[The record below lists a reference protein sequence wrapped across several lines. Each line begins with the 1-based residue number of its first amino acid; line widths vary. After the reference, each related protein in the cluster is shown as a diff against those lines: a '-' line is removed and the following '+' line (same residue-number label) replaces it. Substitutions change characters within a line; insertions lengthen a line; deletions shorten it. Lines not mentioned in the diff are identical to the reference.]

1 MHINFHLLLPIF
13 PIFNKKKCV
22 LHLDRNLVCLFAL
35 MQAAN
40 IGLRLLAYLQQQPNP
55 AIEKYEQ

>member
-1 MHINFHLLLPIF
+1 M
-13 PIFNKKKCV
+13 
-22 LHLDRNLVCLFAL
+22 DRNLVCLFAL

-55 AIEKYEQ
+55 AIEKYEQYSLSIVLHVRLKAEHINRVTID